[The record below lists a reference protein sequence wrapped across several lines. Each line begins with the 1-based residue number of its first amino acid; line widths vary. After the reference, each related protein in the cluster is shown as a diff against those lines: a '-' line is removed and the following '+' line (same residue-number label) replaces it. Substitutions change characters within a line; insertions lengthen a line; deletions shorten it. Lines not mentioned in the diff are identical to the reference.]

1 MKEIDKISIAV
12 VGCGMLAQ
20 GQHLPNI
27 KANPRLNLK
36 WCCDL
41 DENTLKTVNDQFR
54 PENYTTNAQDIANDK
69 DTQFVVIATHHNVRK
84 ELIELFAGSG
94 KHIFAEKP
102 LASDMAETRE
112 IYEILKKT
120 GTGFCLG
127 HNRRCAPAI
136 KQARQIYLK
145 HKAHPVKPAWRYDRE
160 GLGGPENEWNKR
172 TLVMLRVNDDAL
184 SWKQWAFEEGTLF
197 VEMTHFVDL
206 ACYLTGL
213 KPVCVTTIGDETTNW
228 AVNSINIEFEDGSLG
243 VVVSTVNG
251 TFGYPKELIEL
262 YYGGA
267 AIIVDHCVEL
277 RVAGIQGEPFWRTYP
292 LSGDDY
298 PQVHTD
304 GGIQDYYRKTLALH
318 QDIEEGRKQ
327 PSPPP
332 WPDKGHYNMLDD
344 FITEIL
350 AGRKGPCPIEDAV
363 ITTELIL
370 KAVKSAENGGR
381 KEKLELDILKG

>member
-1 MKEIDKISIAV
+1 MPEKINIAV

-27 KANPRLNLK
+27 KANPRLNLT

-41 DENTLKTVNDQFR
+41 DETTLEIVNTQFN
-54 PENYTTNAQDIANDK
+54 PKHCTANAQAIANDK
-69 DTQFVVIATHHNVRK
+69 DTDFVVIATHHKVRRQ
-84 ELIELFAGSG
+84 LIELFAHAG
-94 KHIFAEKP
+94 KHIFSEKP
-102 LASDMAETRE
+102 LASDMNETQE
-112 IYEILKKT
+112 IYRILKKT

-136 KQARQIYLK
+136 QQARAVYLK
-145 HKAHPVKPAWRYDRE
+145 HKAHPSSPVWRYDRE
-160 GLGGPENEWNKR
+160 GLGGPANDWFKR
-172 TLVMLRVNDDAL
+172 TLVLLRVNDDAL

-213 KPVCVTTIGDETTNW
+213 KPAYVTTIGDKSTHW

-251 TFGYPKELIEL
+251 SLGYPKELIEL

-267 AIIVDHCVEL
+267 AIAVDHCVEL
-277 RVAGIQGEPFWRTYP
+277 RVVGIDDEPFRRTYP
-292 LSGDDY
+292 LTSDPY
-298 PQVHTD
+298 PQLHTD
-304 GGIQDYYRKTLALH
+304 GGIEDYYRKTIAMH
-318 QDIEEGRKQ
+318 QEIAQGKKN
-327 PSPPP
+327 PCPPP
-332 WPDKGHYNMLDD
+332 WPDKGHSAMLDD
-344 FITEIL
+344 FIMEVL

-363 ITTELIL
+363 MSTELIF
-370 KAVKSAENGGR
+370 KAVKSAQNGGT
-381 KEKLELDILKG
+381 KEKIDLDILRS

>member
-1 MKEIDKISIAV
+1 MDEKINIAV

-27 KANPRLNLK
+27 KANPRLKLK

-41 DENTLKTVNDQFR
+41 DDQTLKTVNEQFK
-54 PENYTTNAQDIANDK
+54 PAKCTKNAQDIANDK

-84 ELIELFAGSG
+84 ELIELFANAG

-102 LASDMAETRE
+102 LASDMHETGE
-112 IYEILKKT
+112 IYRILQKT

-136 KQARQIYLK
+136 KQARRVYLK
-145 HKAHPVKPAWRYDRE
+145 HKADPVSPKWRYDRE
-160 GLGGPENEWNKR
+160 GLNGPDNDWYKR
-172 TLVMLRVNDDAL
+172 TMIMLRVNDDAL

-206 ACYLTGL
+206 ACYLTDL
-213 KPVCVTTIGDETTNW
+213 KPAYVTTIGDKSTNW

-251 TFGYPKELIEL
+251 TFGYPKELIEIF
-262 YYGGA
+262 YGGS
-267 AIIVDHCVEL
+267 AIVVDHCTEL
-277 RVAGIQGEPFWRTYP
+277 RVAGVEGQPFWRTYP
-292 LSGDDY
+292 LAGDDY
-298 PQVHTD
+298 PQIHTD

-318 QDIEEGRKQ
+318 QDIAQGKKQ
-327 PSPPP
+327 TCPPP
-332 WPDKGHYNMLDD
+332 WPNKGHYDMLDD
-344 FITEIL
+344 FITEVL
-350 AGRKGPCPIEDAV
+350 SGRKGPCPIEDAV
-363 ITTELIL
+363 VTTELIL
-370 KAVKSAENGGR
+370 KAVKSANNNGT